1 LRRGL
6 ISKRHFKTLT
16 FVRVA
21 KKIFATFLFFQIPR
35 RQQSLDEEVDKM
47 SNPKR
52 FQLTLIILVL
62 VVSFS
67 SVQGQRRSP
76 NRDRARSIERA
87 EMDRLLLWAIPKD
100 TASESVRV
108 NRFKKIK
115 DDFRDLQ
122 SLHNKMMADAWLK
135 DSLDYSSIA
144 DMVSKIRGKAN
155 DLKEGLSLPA
165 AENPLTD
172 LQVPAVTSVR
182 QFREELLL
190 LDKKIMSFVNNPVF
204 QAINSVDVNLAKQA
218 SADLEQVIHLTV
230 DLKQNAQK
238 LRKTQ

>member
-1 LRRGL
+1 
-6 ISKRHFKTLT
+6 
-16 FVRVA
+16 
-21 KKIFATFLFFQIPR
+21 
-35 RQQSLDEEVDKM
+35 M
-47 SNPKR
+47 SNRIK
-52 FQLTLIILVL
+52 FQLLLTTLILAA
-62 VVSFS
+62 SFTC
-67 SVQGQRRSP
+67 VQGQPRSR
-76 NRDRARSIERA
+76 NRDQARRIERA
-87 EMDRLLLWAIPKD
+87 EMDRLLLWATPKED
-100 TASESVRV
+100 KESESVRF

-135 DSLDYSSIA
+135 ETLDYSSIA

-155 DLKEGLSLPA
+155 DLKEGLSLPTSD
-165 AENPLTD
+165 NPQTD
-172 LQVPAVTSVR
+172 LKMPAVASVR

-218 SADLEQVIHLTV
+218 SADLEQVILLTV

-238 LRKTQ
+238 LRKTSQ